1 MLRNMTF
8 ILLISII
15 FTSCNYNFGIKEIK
29 ENLQNTPVSKA
40 DSLLIDSATEYYYY
54 SASYFKKTLVMRGM
68 VFFLGYN
75 QKVYL
80 FSTLH
85 NFTGIDP
92 DSRKLI
98 KGLIH
103 PPTVINI
110 GQPFFVRL
118 DLLENYKNFKM
129 IVRLYNSRDSVQ
141 DYRNRPDGGKR
152 YKLYEDE
159 KTLYIS
165 PKNKSGNSYD
175 IGAYEIKDS
184 TPLPR
189 HILDFDEKWISDVVH
204 IGDTVFYCGSRR
216 DEYKYSQTPEIFIGK
231 TPEIFIGKIK
241 ATPTRDNLYIT
252 SDVFSRPGSSGA
264 AVFKLSNHKA
274 SLIGV
279 IARGNSDENIVYITP
294 FKEAF
299 SLLKL

>member
-1 MLRNMTF
+1 
-8 ILLISII
+8 
-15 FTSCNYNFGIKEIK
+15 
-29 ENLQNTPVSKA
+29 
-40 DSLLIDSATEYYYY
+40 
-54 SASYFKKTLVMRGM
+54 LVMRGM

-103 PPTVINI
+103 SPTVINI
-110 GQPFFVRL
+110 WQPYFVRL
-118 DLLENYKNFKM
+118 DLLENHKNIKI

-141 DYRNRPDGGKR
+141 DWRNRPDGGKS
-152 YKLYEDE
+152 YKLYDDE
-159 KTLYIS
+159 MALYTS
-165 PKNKSGNSYD
+165 TKNKAGSSYD
-175 IGAYEIKDS
+175 IGAYEINDS

-189 HILDFDEKWISDVVH
+189 HILNFDEKWTSDVVH
-204 IGDTVFYCGSRR
+204 IGDTIFYCGSRR
-216 DEYKYSQTPEIFIGK
+216 DEYSQTPG
-231 TPEIFIGKIK
+231 IFIGKIK

-252 SDVFSRPGSSGA
+252 SDVFGRPGSSGA

-299 SLLKL
+299 TLLNL

>member
-1 MLRNMTF
+1 
-8 ILLISII
+8 
-15 FTSCNYNFGIKEIK
+15 
-29 ENLQNTPVSKA
+29 VSKA
-40 DSLLIDSATEYYYY
+40 DSLLIDSTMEYYYY
-54 SASYFKKTLVMRGM
+54 SASYLKKTLVMQGM

-98 KGLIH
+98 KGFLHYPTDIH
-103 PPTVINI
+103 IA
-110 GQPFFVRL
+110 QSYFVRP
-118 DLLENYKNFKM
+118 DLLEDRKNFRM
-129 IVRLYNSRDSVQ
+129 IKSLYYSRDSIQ
-141 DYRNRPDGGKR
+141 AYRNRPDGGKYYR
-152 YKLYEDE
+152 LYDNE
-159 KTLYIS
+159 KTLFINCN
-165 PKNKSGNSYD
+165 NKVGNNYD

-189 HILDFDEKWISDVVH
+189 HILNFDEKWTSDVVH

-216 DEYKYSQTPEIFIGK
+216 DEYSQTPGM
-231 TPEIFIGKIK
+231 FIGKIK
-241 ATPTRDNLYIT
+241 ATPNHDKLYIT

-299 SLLKL
+299 TLLKL

>member
-1 MLRNMTF
+1 MLRNFTF
-8 ILLISII
+8 ILILCII
-15 FTSCNYNFGIKEIK
+15 FYSCNNNFGIKEIK
-29 ENLQNTPVSKA
+29 DNLQNTSVSKA
-40 DSLLIDSATEYYYY
+40 DSLLMDSATEYYYY

-85 NFTGIDP
+85 NFTGVDP
-92 DSRKLI
+92 DSRKLV

-103 PPTVINI
+103 YPTDIFI
-110 GQPFFVRL
+110 AQSYFVRP
-118 DLLENYKNFKM
+118 DLLKDLKNFKM
-129 IVRLYNSRDSVQ
+129 IVRLYNSRDSIQ
-141 DYRNRPDGGKR
+141 DYRNRPDGGKHF
-152 YKLYEDE
+152 KLYEDE

-165 PKNKSGNSYD
+165 AKNKAGNSYD
-175 IGAYEIKDS
+175 IGAYEINDS

-189 HILDFDEKWISDVVH
+189 HILNFDEKWTSDVVH
-204 IGDTVFYCGSRR
+204 VGDTVFYCGSRR
-216 DEYKYSQTPEIFIGK
+216 DEYSQTPGM
-231 TPEIFIGKIK
+231 FIGKIK

-279 IARGNSDENIVYITP
+279 IARGNSDENIVFITP

-299 SLLKL
+299 ALLKL

>member
-1 MLRNMTF
+1 MTRYMTF

-15 FTSCNYNFGIKEIK
+15 FSYCNNHFGIKEIK
-29 ENLQNTPVSKA
+29 KNLQNISVSKA
-40 DSLLIDSATEYYYY
+40 DSLLMDSTTEYYYY
-54 SASYFKKTLVMRGM
+54 SASYFKKKLVMRGM

-80 FSTLH
+80 FSALH

-98 KGLIH
+98 KGLLH
-103 PPTVINI
+103 YPTEIQI
-110 GQPFFVRL
+110 GQPYFVRP
-118 DLLENYKNFKM
+118 DLLKDRKNFKKL
-129 IVRLYNSRDSVQ
+129 VNLYNSRDSLQ
-141 DYRNRPDGGKR
+141 DYRNRPDGGKY
-152 YKLYEDE
+152 YKLYDNE
-159 KTLYIS
+159 KILFI
-165 PKNKSGNSYD
+165 KCMDRIGNSYD
-175 IGAYEIKDS
+175 IGAYKINDS

-189 HILDFDEKWISDVVH
+189 HILNFEREWASDFIHV
-204 IGDTVFYCGSRR
+204 GDTVFYYGTHTNEVSKSPGMC
-216 DEYKYSQTPEIFIGK
+216 
-231 TPEIFIGKIK
+231 IGKILT
-241 ATPTRDNLYIT
+241 TPSHDNLYFT

-279 IARGNSDENIVYITP
+279 IARGNSDENIVYITS
-294 FKEAF
+294 FREAF

>member
-1 MLRNMTF
+1 MVRNMTF
-8 ILLISII
+8 ILVIGII
-15 FTSCNYNFGIKEIK
+15 FSCCGNHFGIREIK
-29 ENLQNTPVSKA
+29 KNLQKTSVSKA

-54 SASYFKKTLVMRGM
+54 SASYFKKSLVMRGM

-85 NFTGIDP
+85 NFTGFDP

-98 KGLIH
+98 KGLVH

-110 GQPFFVRL
+110 GQPYFVRL
-118 DLLENYKNFKM
+118 DLLENHKNFKM
-129 IVRLYNSRDSVQ
+129 IVSLYNSRDSVQ

-152 YKLYEDE
+152 YELYEDE

-165 PKNKSGNSYD
+165 PKNKSGNIYD
-175 IGAYEIKDS
+175 IGAYEINDS

-216 DEYKYSQTPEIFIGK
+216 DEYSQTPA
-231 TPEIFIGKIK
+231 IFIGKIK
-241 ATPTRDNLYIT
+241 ATPARDNLYIT